1 MNEIMEAINLAFE
14 KYRETYGEDA
24 HLEDG
29 EEFVTVFNNCVLI
42 VSLENGDLKTKF
54 IGGKP
59 FEVDMT
65 LSIYQEE
72 LV

>member
-42 VSLENGDLKTKF
+42 VSLEKWRFKNKVHRWKT
-54 IGGKP
+54 
-59 FEVDMT
+59 V
-65 LSIYQEE
+65 
-72 LV
+72 

>member
-42 VSLENGDLKTKF
+42 VSLEN
-54 IGGKP
+54 
-59 FEVDMT
+59 
-65 LSIYQEE
+65 
-72 LV
+72 

>member
-29 EEFVTVFNNCVLI
+29 EEFV
-42 VSLENGDLKTKF
+42 
-54 IGGKP
+54 
-59 FEVDMT
+59 
-65 LSIYQEE
+65 
-72 LV
+72 

>member
-42 VSLENGDLKTKF
+42 VSLEKWRFKNK
-54 IGGKP
+54 
-59 FEVDMT
+59 
-65 LSIYQEE
+65 SS
-72 LV
+72 